1 MNSINNRLL
10 DVSISDPEISIVL
23 DSGEIPDLET
33 RKSVINRLINVIIIN
48 DLFKVSI
55 SKNDVLATN
64 ANGGVVLYA
73 SLKDYS
79 IRDVCFTEISRVTS
93 LIGIKPKQL
102 CRIKSLS
109 IATRK

>member
-1 MNSINNRLL
+1 MSSINNRLL
-10 DVSISDPEISIVL
+10 DVSMSDPEICIAL
-23 DSGEIPDLET
+23 DSGEILDLEI
-33 RKSVINRLINVIIIN
+33 RRSVINRLVNVMIIN
-48 DLFKVSI
+48 DIFRVSI
-55 SKNDVLATN
+55 SKNDILATN

-102 CRIKSLS
+102 CQIRSLY
-109 IATRK
+109 IATRR